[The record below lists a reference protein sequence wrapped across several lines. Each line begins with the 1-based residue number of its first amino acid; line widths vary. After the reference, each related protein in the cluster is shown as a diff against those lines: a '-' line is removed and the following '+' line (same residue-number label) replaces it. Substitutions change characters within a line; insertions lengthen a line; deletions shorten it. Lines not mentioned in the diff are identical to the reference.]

1 MPFIKSEKR
10 NSPQNIPRASRT
22 KSFMPQKL
30 DIGISTAELTPRD
43 IKQEEIS
50 NIKLLTSSP

>member
-1 MPFIKSEKR
+1 M
-10 NSPQNIPRASRT
+10 NSSKHVPRASRT
-22 KSFMPQKL
+22 KSFLPQKL

-50 NIKLLTSSP
+50 NIKLLTSSPLANKPDL